1 MRHVPHHTAAYRIL
15 QDSGGMRFR
24 FFCEVSGAAICAT
37 APTQSQPV
45 EVALDKAW
53 YSEGREHFSLCH
65 RCSRWV
71 SDLMYNPNTLQC
83 VDCSPWEE
91 RPAFCPHCGA
101 MVQDERTFCRKCGK
115 RLQYG
120 GEEFNGSA

>member
-1 MRHVPHHTAAYRIL
+1 MCHAPHHTAAYRIL

-24 FFCEVSGAAICAT
+24 FFCEVSGAAICTT
-37 APTQSQPV
+37 APTPPQPV
-45 EVALDKAW
+45 EAALDKAW
-53 YSEGREHFSLCH
+53 LSEGREHFSLCH
-65 RCSRWV
+65 RCGRWV

-101 MVQDERTFCRKCGK
+101 RVLDERPFCLKCGK

-120 GEEFNGSA
+120 GEESDGSA

>member
-1 MRHVPHHTAAYRIL
+1 MCHAPHRTAAYRIL

-24 FFCEVSGAAICAT
+24 FFREVSGAAICTT
-37 APTQSQPV
+37 APTQLQPV
-45 EVALDKAW
+45 ETALNRAW
-53 YSEGREHFSLCH
+53 FSEGREYFSLCH
-65 RCSRWV
+65 RCGRWA

-101 MVQDERTFCRKCGK
+101 RVQEERTFCPACGK

-120 GEEFNGSA
+120 GEEFDGSA